1 MQLSKKIARVISDIF
16 IPPTFNLLGF
26 IYIAFFSEYFLT
38 EQLIVISSS
47 LIFGVVLP
55 ITFFVILRKK
65 KIVADNDAVIKE
77 QRHYPYYLSIL
88 LNVLGMIYIIV
99 FSGNALAEF
108 YWLVLTINTII
119 LTFINYFWKISAHA
133 IGVATFAALLFFLGS
148 WWYYYAVIFIV
159 VIGLSR
165 YKLGVHTPAQI
176 GMGTLYG
183 FFGTLLQLKIFS
195 GVI

>member
-1 MQLSKKIARVISDIF
+1 LQLSKKIARVISDIF

-26 IYIAFFSEYFLT
+26 IYIAFFSEFYLT

-47 LIFGVVLP
+47 IIFGVILP
-55 ITFFVILRKK
+55 ITFFVILRKR
-65 KIVADNDAVIKE
+65 KIIADNDAVIKE
-77 QRHYPYYLSIL
+77 QRHAPYYLSIL
-88 LNVLGMIYIIV
+88 LNVLGMVYIII
-99 FSGNALAEF
+99 FSGNSLAEF
-108 YWLVLTINTII
+108 YWLVLTINTVI
-119 LTFINYFWKISAHA
+119 LTFVNY
-133 IGVATFAALLFFLGS
+133 FLGS

-195 GVI
+195 GEI

>member
-26 IYIAFFSEYFLT
+26 IYIAFFSEFYLS
-38 EQLIVISSS
+38 EQLIIISSS
-47 LIFGVVLP
+47 LIFGVLLP

-65 KIVADNDAVIKE
+65 KVITDNDAVLKE

-88 LNVLGMIYIIV
+88 LNALGMIFIII
-99 FSGNALAEF
+99 FSENSLAEF

-119 LTFINYFWKISAHA
+119 LTLINYYWKISAHA

-183 FFGTLLQLKIFS
+183 FFGTLLLLKIFS